1 MMTLAWRRRR
11 ARGAAL
17 APLHRKKDELKL
29 SAVHQRWTN
38 NIKYAGDRLA
48 VVGSGATALAL
59 VSSLAE
65 GGAAHVTHGATQ
77 PDVLRRATA

>member
-1 MMTLAWRRRR
+1 MVASSGR
-11 ARGAAL
+11 ATCSER
-17 APLHRKKDELKL
+17 PTL

-38 NIKYAGDRLA
+38 NIEYAVNRVA